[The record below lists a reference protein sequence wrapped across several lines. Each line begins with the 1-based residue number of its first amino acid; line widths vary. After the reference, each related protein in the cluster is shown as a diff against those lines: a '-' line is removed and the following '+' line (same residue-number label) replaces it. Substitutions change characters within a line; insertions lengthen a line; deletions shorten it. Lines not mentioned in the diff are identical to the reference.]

1 MASASITEKN
11 KTSLAAKASLWY
23 AVCSVLQK
31 CIGLIVIPI
40 YTRLMSEGDYGT
52 YVVFQSW
59 TEIVAIFVTLNLGS
73 YVFNNGMMKFKND
86 RDGFASSMLGLTG
99 LIGIAWMIIFLVAP
113 SFWSGVFG
121 LAAPYVFLLVLRC
134 IVLPSYSYW
143 SAKLRYEF
151 RYKPVVA
158 LTLVLSI
165 ATPVASIPAILFSSD
180 KVAAALVVQV
190 LVMMIVY
197 LVPLCSIIKRSRN
210 FFSIK
215 YWVFAL
221 KFNLPLIPH
230 LLSTVILQQA
240 DRIMI
245 SNICGSAFAAIYS
258 VAYSAGLAMS
268 FIHSAIVQALTPWM
282 YQTIEAKDYG
292 RIQPVSMAILA
303 IVGGASLL
311 LTLFAPEIMMLLAP
325 ASYYEGI
332 YAIPP
337 VAACVILMTA
347 FNLFVTV
354 EYYFEE
360 TLWVMTASIIA
371 AVLNVALNFLLL
383 PVFGF
388 LAAAYT
394 TLLCYFLLVVG
405 HCVLMRKAMKKHGM
419 NAQLFDLKHIYG
431 IIILFVGLMVACS
444 AIYSHIA
451 IRYSIL
457 AVFALAIFVKR
468 SWIKEKIDFIMGA
481 RAK

>member
-1 MASASITEKN
+1 MTD
-11 KTSLAAKASLWY
+11 TSRAAKASLWY
-23 AVCSVLQK
+23 AICSILQK

-40 YTRLMSEGDYGT
+40 YTRLMTEGDYGV

-86 RDGFASSMLGLTG
+86 RDGFTSSMLGLTG
-99 LIGIAWMIIFLVAP
+99 VIGIIWMVIFLIMP

-121 LAAPYVFLLVLRC
+121 LAAPYAFLLILRC

-151 RYKPVVA
+151 KYKPVVI

-165 ATPVASIPAILFSSD
+165 ATPLVSIPAIMFSTD
-180 KVAAALVVQV
+180 KVAAALVSQV

-197 LVPLCSIIKRSRN
+197 LVPLCSIIRRSRK
-210 FFSIK
+210 FVSLE

-230 LLSTVILQQA
+230 LLSTTILQQV

-245 SNICGSAFAAIYS
+245 SDICGAAYAAIYS

-282 YQTIEAKDYG
+282 YQTIESGEYG
-292 RIQPVSMAILA
+292 RIQPVSTAILV
-303 IVGGASLL
+303 IEGGASLF
-311 LTLFAPEIMMLLAP
+311 LTLLAPEIMMLLAP
-325 ASYYEGI
+325 VEYYEGI

-337 VAACVILMTA
+337 VAACVILMTT

-360 TLWVMTASIIA
+360 TMWVMVASIIA
-371 AVLNVALNFLLL
+371 AALNIALNILLL
-383 PVFGF
+383 PSFWLFGSSIYDAS
-388 LAAAYT
+388 LLSHACDWTLHAYAKGDEEAQHE
-394 TLLCYFLLVVG
+394 C
-405 HCVLMRKAMKKHGM
+405 KA
-419 NAQLFDLKHIYG
+419 
-431 IIILFVGLMVACS
+431 V
-444 AIYSHIA
+444 
-451 IRYSIL
+451 RP
-457 AVFALAIFVKR
+457 
-468 SWIKEKIDFIMGA
+468 
-481 RAK
+481 

>member
-1 MASASITEKN
+1 MT
-11 KTSLAAKASLWY
+11 
-23 AVCSVLQK
+23 
-31 CIGLIVIPI
+31 
-40 YTRLMSEGDYGT
+40 EGDYGV

-86 RDGFASSMLGLTG
+86 RDGFTSSMLGLTG
-99 LIGIAWMIIFLVAP
+99 VIGIVWMVIFLIMP

-121 LAAPYVFLLVLRC
+121 LAAPYVFLLILRC

-151 RYKPVVA
+151 KYKPVVA

-165 ATPVASIPAILFSSD
+165 ATPLISIPAIMFSAD
-180 KVAAALVVQV
+180 KVAAALVAQV

-197 LVPLCSIIKRSRN
+197 LVPLCSIIRRSRK
-210 FFSIK
+210 FVSLE

-230 LLSTVILQQA
+230 LLSTTILQQA

-245 SNICGSAFAAIYS
+245 SDICGAAYAAIYS

-282 YQTIEAKDYG
+282 YQTIESGEYG
-292 RIQPVSMAILA
+292 RIQPVSTAILV
-303 IVGGASLL
+303 IEGGASLL
-311 LTLFAPEIMMLLAP
+311 LTLLAPEIMMLLAP
-325 ASYYEGI
+325 VEYYEGI

-337 VAACVILMTA
+337 VAACVILMTT

-360 TLWVMTASIIA
+360 TMWVMVASIIA
-371 AVLNVALNFLLL
+371 AALNIALNILLL
-383 PVFGF
+383 PLFGF

-394 TLLCYFLLVVG
+394 TLLCYLMLAIG
-405 HCVLMRKAMKKHGM
+405 HCLLMQKAMKKHNM
-419 NAQLFDLKHIYG
+419 SVRLFDLKQVFG
-431 IIILFVGLMVACS
+431 IIALFVGLMVACS
-444 AIYSHIA
+444 AIYSFVIL
-451 IRYSIL
+451 RCCIL
-457 AVFALAIFVKR
+457 AVCLFIVFLKR
-468 SWIKEKIDFIMGA
+468 AWIKEKVDFIRGA
-481 RAK
+481 RA